1 MIRICTM
8 VSLNE
13 VESLLITGVN
23 GFVGR
28 SILERLALLEPLDL
42 PGEIVLVTRAGID
55 FELPVNLS
63 AITTVALQNL
73 TSPWTLDFENSHI
86 INLAADGSKSPYSEK
101 ASNDFRLIGRNLSD
115 WLKSREGQPRVF
127 HASSGACFAY
137 KSLNLQDPLEGSKA
151 EFISSR
157 IDVENLL
164 INDSELTGFELSIAR
179 LFTFS
184 GNLLLKKNH
193 YAITD
198 FIKSG
203 IGTGTVQ
210 VTGNPETVRSYM
222 HQAAMAEWILQ
233 ALVSPESERDLQIGA
248 SEPVTIG
255 ELAEFIAEQ
264 TGATVDY
271 VPNARPK
278 VVYLPKNE
286 KTSTKLGLNEGL
298 NWKLSV
304 QEMIDTVRKG
314 KDVSN

>member
-1 MIRICTM
+1 
-8 VSLNE
+8 
-13 VESLLITGVN
+13 
-23 GFVGR
+23 
-28 SILERLALLEPLDL
+28 
-42 PGEIVLVTRAGID
+42 
-55 FELPVNLS
+55 
-63 AITTVALQNL
+63 
-73 TSPWTLDFENSHI
+73 
-86 INLAADGSKSPYSEK
+86 
-101 ASNDFRLIGRNLSD
+101 
-115 WLKSREGQPRVF
+115 LKSRESQPKVF
-127 HASSGACFAY
+127 HASSGACFGC
-137 KSLNLQDPLEGSKA
+137 KSLNRQDPIEGSKA

-164 INDSELTGFELSIAR
+164 INDSELTGFELSVAR

-233 ALVSPESERDLQIGA
+233 ALVSPESERDLQIGS

-271 VPNARPK
+271 VPNAQPK
-278 VVYLPKNE
+278 DVYLPNNE
-286 KTSTKLGLNEGL
+286 KTRTKLGLNEGL